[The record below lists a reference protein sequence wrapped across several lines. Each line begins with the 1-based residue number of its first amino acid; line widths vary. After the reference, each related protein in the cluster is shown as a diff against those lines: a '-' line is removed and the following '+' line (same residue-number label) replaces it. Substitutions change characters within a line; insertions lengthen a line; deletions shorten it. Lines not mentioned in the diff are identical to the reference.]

1 MPNAGDDV
9 EKLDHVH
16 VPKESG
22 NDIDTLENCLTLSW
36 ITKLATTI

>member
-1 MPNAGDDV
+1 MPNAGDEV

-36 ITKLATTI
+36 ITKLANTV

>member
-1 MPNAGDDV
+1 MPNAGDEV

-22 NDIDTLENCLTLSW
+22 NDIDTLENCLTLS
-36 ITKLATTI
+36 